1 MAIIK
6 KRTVGEDVE
15 RSKILHTIDGVINWY
30 TLYKNY
36 MLMRWMKLEP
46 IIQSEVSQKEKHQY
60 SILTHIYGI

>member
-15 RSKILHTIDGVINWY
+15 RSKILHTVDGVINWY

-36 MLMRWMKLEP
+36 MEFPLKLKIELP
-46 IIQSEVSQKEKHQY
+46 
-60 SILTHIYGI
+60 